1 MNSFMLFEQ
10 AFVQL
15 NDKKPQRRPIK
26 RTTKSP
32 HDAGQLAQAGVSA
45 KVGNHSFRA
54 AGESLKKAG
63 S

>member
-54 AGESLKKAG
+54 AG
-63 S
+63 